1 MSPYFLHLLHSM
13 RRTLCLTLMSA
24 VFSTAARPPLPL
36 DLRPSG
42 GTRKI
47 RSASTSSFAAMQT
60 GRCGCHLLSLGAHC
74 AQEALGAGWVG
85 TGLRLR
91 SRRECVDDAL
101 SFSGWLHRVDHY
113 VATTSQRRVLFLCD
127 NASCHGSI
135 EDIPQLSHIT
145 IKFLPKRSTS
155 ILRPLDLSF
164 MACIKR
170 KYQRRQSEHVW
181 TLLKKA

>member
-74 AQEALGAGWVG
+74 AQEALGEGWVG

-101 SFSGWLHRVDHY
+101 SVFWLASPCQPLRRNYFTKKSSIFMRQCILPRFYRRHPSTITYHHQISAKTINVY
-113 VATTSQRRVLFLCD
+113 LTTS
-127 NASCHGSI
+127 
-135 EDIPQLSHIT
+135 
-145 IKFLPKRSTS
+145 
-155 ILRPLDLSF
+155 
-164 MACIKR
+164 
-170 KYQRRQSEHVW
+170 
-181 TLLKKA
+181 